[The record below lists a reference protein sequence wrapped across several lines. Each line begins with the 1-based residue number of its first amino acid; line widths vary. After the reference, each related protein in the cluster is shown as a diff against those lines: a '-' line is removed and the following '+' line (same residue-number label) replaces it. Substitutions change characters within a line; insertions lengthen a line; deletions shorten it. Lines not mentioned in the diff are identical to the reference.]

1 MPNLLS
7 DTLCSHCQSAGLE
20 LETESSAVCRYCGT
34 VNPVVGIIC
43 PNCEAINPA
52 GAETCEV
59 CRQTLIRRCANCN
72 TPNWAGAEKCI
83 RCQAP
88 LDTVAALGARYRTDT
103 AGRLRAQRHDAASIK
118 AKEAVDSD
126 RRMAEFNAMEQRRL
140 RDLDQS
146 VKARNS
152 QQRVW
157 IAALIVLGFIVVAAA
172 VIGLALV
179 AAH

>member
-1 MPNLLS
+1 MAELLPNV
-7 DTLCSHCQSAGLE
+7 LCSNCQSAGLE
-20 LETESSAVCRYCGT
+20 LETETSAVCRYCGT
-34 VNPVVGIIC
+34 VNPVAGILC
-43 PNCEAINPA
+43 PHCEAINPV
-52 GAETCEV
+52 GAETCEA
-59 CRQTLIRRCANCN
+59 CHQTLVRRCANCN

-88 LDTVAALGARYRTDT
+88 LDTVAALSARYRTDT

-126 RRMAEFNAMEQRRL
+126 RRMAEFNAMEERRL
-140 RDLDQS
+140 QYLDQS

-157 IAALIVLGFIVVAAA
+157 IAVLIVLGFIVVTAA
-172 VIGLALV
+172 VIGLVLV